1 LKRDYRRENP
11 VDKADYRKIVKD
23 RRNTSDIT
31 ALEKDLYNA
40 RLITDRYLE
49 LDSYKVAGIIFVYSA
64 MAKEIPTQG
73 IIHTAL
79 NDGKKVAL
87 PKIRTGVKARAEMDF
102 VFINKDTEYKS
113 GVYGILE
120 PVSDEFI
127 NVNDIKDKI
136 EMLIPGLCFDVKGR
150 RIGYGGGYYDRYL
163 SKYTED
169 KFHITALAYEYQI
182 FESLP
187 FTENDKQVN
196 LIVTENRRIEIDVR

>member
-1 LKRDYRRENP
+1 M
-11 VDKADYRKIVKD
+11 DKADYRKIVKD

>member
-1 LKRDYRRENP
+1 M
-11 VDKADYRKIVKD
+11 DKADYRKIVKD

-64 MAKEIPTQG
+64 MAKEILTQG

-87 PKIRTGVKARAEMDF
+87 PKIRTGVKAGAEMDF

-120 PVSDEFI
+120 PVSGEFI
-127 NVNDIKDKI
+127 SVNNVNDNI
-136 EMLIPGLCFDVKGR
+136 EMLIPGLCFDIKGR

-163 SKYTED
+163 TKYPKD

-187 FTENDKQVN
+187 FDKNDKPVN

>member
-1 LKRDYRRENP
+1 M
-11 VDKADYRKIVKD
+11 DKADFRKIIQV
-23 RRNTSDIT
+23 RRNTSNIA
-31 ALEKDLYNA
+31 ALENDLYNA
-40 RLITDRYLE
+40 KLISDRYLE
-49 LDSYKVAGIIFVYSA
+49 LDSYKESGIIFVYSA

-87 PKIRTGVKARAEMDF
+87 PKIRTGVKAGAKMDF
-102 VFINKDTEYKS
+102 VFINKDTEYES

-127 NVNDIKDKI
+127 DVNDINDRV
-136 EMLIPGLCFDVKGR
+136 EMLIPGLCFDIKGR

-163 SKYTED
+163 TKYPKD

-187 FTENDKQVN
+187 FNENDKPVN
-196 LIVTENRRIEIDVR
+196 LIVTENRCIEIDVR

>member
-1 LKRDYRRENP
+1 M
-11 VDKADYRKIVKD
+11 DKADYRKIVKD

-49 LDSYKVAGIIFVYSA
+49 LDSYKEAGIIFVYSA

-87 PKIRTGVKARAEMDF
+87 PKIRTGVKDGAEMDF

-127 NVNDIKDKI
+127 DVKGIDGHI
-136 EMLIPGLCFDVKGR
+136 EMLIPGLCFDIKGR

-163 SKYTED
+163 TKYPKD
-169 KFHITALAYEYQI
+169 KFHTTALAHEYQI

-187 FTENDKQVN
+187 FNENDKTVN
-196 LIVTENRRIEIDVR
+196 LIVTENRCIEIDER

>member
-1 LKRDYRRENP
+1 MEQ
-11 VDKADYRKIVKD
+11 
-23 RRNTSDIT
+23 
-31 ALEKDLYNA
+31 
-40 RLITDRYLE
+40 
-49 LDSYKVAGIIFVYSA
+49 
-64 MAKEIPTQG
+64 EIPTQG

-87 PKIRTGVKARAEMDF
+87 PKIRTGVKDGAEMDF

-127 NVNDIKDKI
+127 DVKGINDRA
-136 EMLIPGLCFDVKGR
+136 EMLIPGLCFDIKGR

-163 SKYTED
+163 TKCPKD

-187 FTENDKQVN
+187 FNENDKTVN
-196 LIVTENRRIEIDVR
+196 LIVTENRCIEIDVR

>member
-1 LKRDYRRENP
+1 M
-11 VDKADYRKIVKD
+11 DKADYRKIVKD

-49 LDSYKVAGIIFVYSA
+49 LDSYKEAGIIFVYSA

-87 PKIRTGVKARAEMDF
+87 PKIRTGVKDGAEMDF

-120 PVSDEFI
+120 PDSDEFI
-127 NVNDIKDKI
+127 NVNDMSDKI
-136 EMLIPGLCFDVKGR
+136 EMLIPGLCFDIKGR

-163 SKYTED
+163 TKYPKD
-169 KFHITALAYEYQI
+169 KFHTTALAHEYQI

-187 FTENDKQVN
+187 FNENDKTVN
-196 LIVTENRRIEIDVR
+196 LIVTENRCIEIDER

>member
-1 LKRDYRRENP
+1 M
-11 VDKADYRKIVKD
+11 DKADYRKKVQSRK
-23 RRNTSDIT
+23 NTFDT
-31 ALEKDLYNA
+31 ADLEKDLYNA
-40 RLITDRYLE
+40 KLITDRYLE
-49 LDSYKVAGIIFVYSA
+49 CDSYKDAQIIFVYSS
-64 MAKEIPTQG
+64 MEKEIPTQK
-73 IIHTAL
+73 IIDTAIK
-79 NDGKKVAL
+79 DGKKVAL
-87 PKIRTGVKARAEMDF
+87 PKIRTGVKAGANMDF

-127 NVNDIKDKI
+127 DVKGIDGHI
-136 EMLIPGLCFDVKGR
+136 EMLIPGLCFDIKGR

-163 SKYTED
+163 TKYPKD

-187 FTENDKQVN
+187 FDKNDKPVN

>member
-1 LKRDYRRENP
+1 MN
-11 VDKADYRKIVKD
+11 KADYRKIVQD
-23 RRNTSDIT
+23 RRNTSDIIN
-31 ALEKDLYNA
+31 LEKDLYNA
-40 RLITDRYLE
+40 KLITDRYLE
-49 LDSYKVAGIIFVYSA
+49 LDSYKEAGIIFVYSA

-87 PKIRTGVKARAEMDF
+87 PKIRTGVKAGANMDF

-127 NVNDIKDKI
+127 DVKGIDSHI
-136 EMLIPGLCFDVKGR
+136 EMLFPGLSFDLKGR

-163 SKYTED
+163 TKCPKD
-169 KFHITALAYEYQI
+169 KFHITALAHEYQI

-187 FTENDKQVN
+187 FTENDKPVN
-196 LIVTENRRIEIDVR
+196 LIVTENRCIEIDVR